1 MKLRRIFVL
10 PEEFTPEGIQFSKQA
25 TKYLTQ
31 VLRLKAGDEIE
42 VYDGVQ
48 RYLVRLVAASAGQ
61 IHGSIIQAGIAEKQ
75 ERFEVVLAFS
85 CVRPGPVD
93 EILRHATELGVSRLV
108 PLISSRTTRRPAER
122 RERWVSIIR
131 AAAAQSGRNDLP
143 DLADVTTLA
152 EFIQES
158 RGAAT
163 QLILSLDPKARP
175 LLSLLEE
182 LIPREIII
190 LVGPEGGFDNTELA
204 EAIAGGFVPVSLG
217 KSTLRTETAAISA
230 VSMAMMWNEWFQH
243 RQTVNKESPN
253 L

>member
-10 PEEFTPEGIQFSKQA
+10 PEEFTPEGITFSKQA

-42 VYDGVQ
+42 VFDGIQ
-48 RYLVRLVAASAGQ
+48 MYLVRLTAASGGHIQ
-61 IHGSIIQAGIAEKQ
+61 GSILQSGLVEKPAP
-75 ERFEVVLAFS
+75 FEVVLAFS

-122 RERWVSIIR
+122 KERWISIIG
-131 AAAAQSGRNDLP
+131 AAAAQSGRSDLP
-143 DLADVTTLA
+143 DLAEITTLA
-152 EFIQES
+152 EFIEEA

-163 QLILSLDPKARP
+163 QIILSMDPKARP

-182 LIPREIII
+182 LTPRKIII
-190 LVGPEGGFDNTELA
+190 LVGPEGGFDATEQA
-204 EAIAGGFVPVSLG
+204 EAIAGGFVPGRLG

-230 VSMAMMWNEWFQH
+230 VSMTMMWNEWFQH
-243 RQTVNKESPN
+243 RQTINNESPN
-253 L
+253 Q

>member
-1 MKLRRIFVL
+1 MKLTRIFVL
-10 PEEFTPEGIQFSKQA
+10 PEEFTPEGIRFSKQA

-42 VYDGVQ
+42 VFDGV
-48 RYLVRLVAASAGQ
+48 RKYLVRLVGASGGQ
-61 IHGSIIQAGIAEKQ
+61 IHGSIIQSGLVEKPA
-75 ERFEVVLAFS
+75 RFEVVLAFS

-108 PLISSRTTRRPAER
+108 PLISSRTTRRPTER
-122 RERWVSIIR
+122 KERWISIIS
-131 AAAAQSGRNDLP
+131 AAAAQSGRSDLP

-152 EFIQES
+152 DFIEEA

-163 QLILSLDPKARP
+163 QLILSMDPKARP

-182 LIPREIII
+182 LTPQEVIV
-190 LVGPEGGFDNTELA
+190 LVGPEGGFDPSEQA
-204 EAIAGGFVPVSLG
+204 EAVAGGFVPVSLG

-230 VSMAMMWNEWFQH
+230 VSMAMMWNEWFRH
-243 RQTVNKESPN
+243 RQTINNESPN
-253 L
+253 Q

>member
-10 PEEFTPEGIQFSKQA
+10 PEEFTPEGIKFSKQA

-42 VYDGVQ
+42 VFDGHQ
-48 RYLVRLVAASAGQ
+48 KYLVRLVAAAEGH
-61 IHGSIIQAGIAEKQ
+61 IHGSIIETGVVEKPT
-75 ERFEVVLAFS
+75 RFEVVLAFS
-85 CVRPGPVD
+85 CVRPGPVE

-108 PLISSRTTRRPAER
+108 PLISQRTTRRPAER
-122 RERWVSIIR
+122 KERWLSIISG
-131 AAAAQSGRNDLP
+131 AAAQSGRSDLA

-152 EFIQES
+152 EFINEA

-163 QLILSLDPKARP
+163 QFILSMDPKARP

-182 LIPREIII
+182 LTPRKIII
-190 LVGPEGGFDNTELA
+190 LVGPEGGFDPSEQA
-204 EAIAGGFVPVSLG
+204 EAVAGGFVPVSLG

-243 RQTVNKESPN
+243 REAANSEGPN
-253 L
+253 P